1 MYLLTVRVCVLI
13 CSVSTRMVDTRRDLL
28 ARESVMLD
36 VLLL

>member
-1 MYLLTVRVCVLI
+1 MRIYVNCVHVFI
-13 CSVSTRMVDTRRDLL
+13 CSASTSMVDTRRDLL